1 MPEKCNLC
9 DTKLKTTK
17 ALAVHINNKHKEI
30 SKEDYYINFIS
41 KNDEHLCKVCKN
53 KTTFIGIKNGF
64 LKYCSTKCLNNDP
77 ETKEKIKQT
86 NLEKFGCTNPL
97 LNKDVQDK
105 IKKTNLEKYGSENVF
120 DNKEIQEKL
129 KQTNIEKYGVENV
142 SQSEEIKNKKIET
155 TLKNYGISH
164 HMYLETT
171 KDKIKDSN
179 LERYGVENPM
189 QVELFKIKQSESLF
203 KNHSVT
209 SPLKDKDINEN
220 MKRTCYDTYF
230 DKFKENDRFKNKV
243 TPLFSKEEYF
253 GDDRKNKY
261 KFMCNEC
268 LNEFYDHI
276 DNGKIPRCLNCYP
289 ITTGISKGEI
299 EVYEYVK
306 SILPENVILI
316 QSDRTTINPL
326 ELDIYIPEYKFA
338 IEYDGLYYHCENS
351 GEKDRHYHYTKT
363 KLCKEQNILLL
374 QIFENEWINKQDV
387 VKSIIR
393 NKLGL
398 NAVRI
403 FARKCVIKE
412 VDKKDVKVFLNDN
425 HLQGAASNRISY
437 GLYFKDELVSL
448 LTMGVSRFNKKLDW
462 EIVRFCS
469 KLNTS
474 VVGGFDK
481 LFKHFVNTHNC
492 KENSITTYS
501 DLRYGYGDV
510 YLKAGFKFINRASS
524 NYFYTNDFINLFSRQ
539 KFQKHK
545 LPSQLEKFDI
555 NLTEFQNMTN
565 NGWDRIWDC
574 GNNVYIY

>member
-1 MPEKCNLC
+1 MSEKCNLC
-9 DTKLKTTK
+9 DTELKTTK

-41 KNDEHLCKVCKN
+41 KDNEHLCKVCRN

-77 ETKEKIKQT
+77 ETKEKIKNT
-86 NLEKFGCTNPL
+86 NIDKYGCTNPL
-97 LNKDVQDK
+97 LNKDIQDK

-120 DNKEIQEKL
+120 SNKKIQEKL

-142 SQSEEIKNKKIET
+142 SQSEEIKEKKIET
-155 TLKNYGISH
+155 TLKNYGVSH
-164 HMYLETT
+164 HMYLEST

-179 LERYGVENPM
+179 FERYGVENPM

-209 SPLKDKDINEN
+209 SPLKNKDINEN

-268 LNEFYDHI
+268 LNEIYDHI

-306 SILPENVILI
+306 SILPEGTEII
-316 QSDRTTINPL
+316 QSDRTLIAPL
-326 ELDIYIPEYKFA
+326 ELDIHIPKYNLA
-338 IEYDGLYYHCENS
+338 IEFDGIYYHCEVS
-351 GEKDRHYHYTKT
+351 GEKGKQYHLNKT
-363 KLCKEQNILLL
+363 KLCKEKGVNLLH
-374 QIFENEWINKQDV
+374 IFDSEWEKSKDI

-393 NKLGL
+393 NKLKL
-398 NAVRI
+398 NTNKI
-403 FARKCVIKE
+403 FARKCIIKE
-412 VDKKDVKVFLNDN
+412 VDKKEVKIFMNDN
-425 HLQGAASNRISY
+425 HLQGSSNSKINY
-437 GLYFKDELVSL
+437 GLYYKDELVSVL
-448 LTMGVSRFNKKLDW
+448 SMSTSRFNKKLDW

-469 KLNTS
+469 KLNFS
-474 VVGGFDK
+474 VIGGFDK
-481 LFKHFVNTHNC
+481 LFKHFIKTHDC
-492 KENSITTYS
+492 KENSIVTYA
-501 DLRYGYGDV
+501 DLRYGDGNV
-510 YLKAGFKFINRASS
+510 YLNSGFKYINRSAP

-539 KFQKHK
+539 SFQKHK
-545 LPSQLEKFDI
+545 LSNILEKFDI
-555 NLTEFQNMTN
+555 NRTEFQNMVD